1 MLGNNRIGIANAPL
15 QSIEITRSPDISK
28 RRANV
33 SKKTLPSSTPD
44 RRSLK

>member
-1 MLGNNRIGIANAPL
+1 MLGNNRIRIANAPP
-15 QSIEITRSPDISK
+15 QSIEIPRGPDISK

-44 RRSLK
+44 GRSLK